1 MVRRMMAG
9 GGDWRR
15 SLELR
20 RRRRGEDLAFVD
32 PLVYEMMR
40 RDWEWRGWRRRRR
53 REEDDLDWLRTRRR
67 RRRRRRGE
75 GPFSDPLVFERK
87 TVVWKRRE
95 EDDLDW
101 LRRRRR
107 RGAVACLG
115 TIGLAKRV
123 VSMRGIAYRNRVQE
137 GS

>member
-40 RDWEWRGWRRRRR
+40 RDW
-53 REEDDLDWLRTRRR
+53 TRRG